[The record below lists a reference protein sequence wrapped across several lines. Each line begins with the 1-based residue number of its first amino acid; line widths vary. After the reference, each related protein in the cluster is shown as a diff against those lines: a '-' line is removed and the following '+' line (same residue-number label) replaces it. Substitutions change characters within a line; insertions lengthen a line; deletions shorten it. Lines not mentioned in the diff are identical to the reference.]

1 MQEFEVLYS
10 GILGLGILGLLIG
23 FFFGVVAATVK
34 VLWKLAPIVFL
45 VFLLIYLIDL
55 IGV

>member
-10 GILGLGILGLLIG
+10 AILGLGILGLLIG
-23 FFFGVVAATVK
+23 FFFGVAAATVK

-45 VFLLIYLIDL
+45 VFLVVYLTNL
-55 IGV
+55 IGA